1 MNHFLNDALRCGL
14 AAALAAACLSVPAA
28 DFGPPRPAAPPR
40 KASAPPQAAKRAET
54 AKPTAPAA
62 APAGAGASAKG
73 GTAVEADRIH
83 LAAVITPGIDEA
95 RRTAWLE
102 TLRALVGQHNNNS
115 NTVNRPSGRSAPQAA
130 WQLHVWEL
138 SGPSS
143 GWAAQLETQWKKQP
157 VLALASGLGTLWQPV
172 DAFCQQHKVPCW
184 FPSVDAMPATTGSH
198 ALYFQAGVRLEAAV
212 LARHL
217 RELPPARRPAR
228 LVQFYRND
236 ALGAAAA
243 QALKDALAGSEMA
256 VEYRALSTQQPE
268 ALDAALAAEP
278 AGAAW
283 MLWLRGADL
292 ERLAALPQPAGHVFF
307 SGRLAGS
314 LAAVP
319 APWRERAAVVYPY
332 AMDRKGA
339 PAAEEFERWAQ
350 SRELAL
356 VDAAM
361 QAETFYSLQILGE
374 ALAEASPTTLTPDW
388 LLARGRALL
397 SPGTARRVSALFGA
411 PAPTE
416 AASAVALREHTAV
429 GRAANLRMLQ
439 ALATESREATT
450 LYPQLIVEPGQ
461 SIASRGAYIVGFDAA
476 SRAPVARTAW
486 IVPSARP

>member
-1 MNHFLNDALRCGL
+1 MIRPLMPMLLRCAGL
-14 AAALAAACLSVPAA
+14 TLALSGLIAHAA
-28 DFGPPRPAAPPR
+28 DLAPR
-40 KASAPPQAAKRAET
+40 KPA
-54 AKPTAPAA
+54 APAA
-62 APAGAGASAKG
+62 AAPARHAPG
-73 GTAVEADRIH
+73 VEADRVH

-95 RRTAWLE
+95 RRQAWLE

-115 NTVNRPSGRSAPQAA
+115 NTVNRPNGRSAPQAA

-138 SGPSS
+138 TGPSS
-143 GWAAQLETQWKKQP
+143 GWPAQLEAQWKQQP

-172 DAFCQQHKVPCW
+172 DAFCAQHKVPCW
-184 FPSVDAMPATTGSH
+184 FPSVDAMPAPAGAQS
-198 ALYFQAGVRLEAAV
+198 LYFQAGVRLEAQV

-217 RELPPARRPAR
+217 RELPPGRRPAK

-243 QALKDALAGSEMA
+243 RALKEALAGGNVE

-278 AGAAW
+278 AGSSW

-292 ERLAALPQPAGHVFF
+292 ERLAALPPAPSPSPSTVFV

-314 LAAVP
+314 LKAVP
-319 APWRERAAVVYPY
+319 EAWRARAAVVYPY
-332 AMDRKGA
+332 ALDRKGA
-339 PAAEEFERWAQ
+339 PAAEDFLRWAQ
-350 SRELAL
+350 TRELAL
-356 VDAAM
+356 VDEAM

-374 ALAEASPTTLTPDW
+374 ALAEASTATLTPEW

-397 SPGTARRVSALFGA
+397 APGSLRRVSALFNDTPA
-411 PAPTE
+411 PAE
-416 AASAVALREHTAV
+416 AASAVAVKQHTAV

-439 ALATESREATT
+439 AHATEGRDAAT
-450 LYPQLIVEPGQ
+450 LYPQLVVEPGQ
-461 SIASRGAYIVGFDAA
+461 ATASRGAYIVGFDAA

-486 IVPSARP
+486 IVPAARP